1 MLLHKKKEELKNKV
15 LFNPKNLY
23 NEFYYIYKDKYN
35 KEINSLDTKN
45 RTNLDYKKLRL
56 TDDYEYLSEEE
67 EKTITD
73 LKAFKEWIIKKE
85 TNMNSE
91 LFRQYFNYQIPSA
104 LFDDLHNLKDNPL
117 KNNML
122 VYVIE
127 SGLIDLEK
135 KIKEMSKE
143 EKEIEKPDVIVE
155 IVEEMFK
162 FNKQNQEGKGI
173 KILTPNQMLSR
184 LPISLAQ
191 LEAENNSSKLK
202 NEIRQLSYSL
212 YRSKNITKQVYNY
225 LIKPI

>member
-1 MLLHKKKEELKNKV
+1 MLLHKKKEELNNKV

-135 KIKEMSKE
+135 K
-143 EKEIEKPDVIVE
+143 
-155 IVEEMFK
+155 
-162 FNKQNQEGKGI
+162 N
-173 KILTPNQMLSR
+173 
-184 LPISLAQ
+184 
-191 LEAENNSSKLK
+191 
-202 NEIRQLSYSL
+202 
-212 YRSKNITKQVYNY
+212 
-225 LIKPI
+225 